1 MILFL
6 ITRLSSWQ
14 YVLRIKKK
22 KCFQIKHQEQGD
34 VSKICILGLKSN
46 EVCAY
51 KILSKNIQEIAASAS
66 KAF

>member
-14 YVLRIKKK
+14 YVLRIKK

-51 KILSKNIQEIAASAS
+51 KILSKNIQEIAARAS